1 MGLLH
6 VFLFLLTRA
15 IYKLYYI
22 MWAIEVRDLT
32 KRYRGN
38 GFAAVDHVSF
48 SVKNGE
54 IFALLGPNGAGKT
67 TTIKIL
73 TTLLKPTSGT
83 AKIAGFDVS
92 KDKDSV
98 RKSIGIVFQEPS
110 LDWRLTGRENLDFH
124 ARIYRIGRRER
135 EERIEEVLKLVELE
149 DKADIVVD
157 KYSGGMKRSLE
168 LARGFIHS
176 PKVLFLDE
184 PTLGLDTHTRRRI
197 WDYIGE
203 LNDKEGVTIVLTTHH
218 MEEADYLC
226 ERVGIMDQ
234 GKIIAL
240 DTPKN
245 LKDLIGSDLVSLE
258 MNTRDCNTDIFKKL
272 DFVIDFRRYD
282 DFVTLKMERGDL
294 RIPAIM
300 KVAQRE
306 GIEIKSVNL
315 RKPSLEDVFLHITGR
330 KIRE

>member
-1 MGLLH
+1 
-6 VFLFLLTRA
+6 
-15 IYKLYYI
+15 

-48 SVKNGE
+48 SVENGE

-124 ARIYRIGRRER
+124 ARIYGIGRRER

-149 DKADIVVD
+149 DKADVVVD

-197 WDYIGE
+197 WDYIRE

-258 MNTRDCNTDIFKKL
+258 MDNRDYNTDIFKKL
-272 DFVIDFRRYD
+272 DFVIDFRRHD